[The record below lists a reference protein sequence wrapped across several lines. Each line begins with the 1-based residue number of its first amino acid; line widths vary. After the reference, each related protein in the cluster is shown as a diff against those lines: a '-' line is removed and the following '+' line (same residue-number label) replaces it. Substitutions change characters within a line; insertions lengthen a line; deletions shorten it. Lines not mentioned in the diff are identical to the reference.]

1 MGISS
6 WVGGMRAVLLARCLE
21 GSVWGYAGSVG
32 EGARDG
38 LGDPSCSLVAQ
49 AVGGRVAGYKKE
61 QLTAQDGQTADES
74 VGIAKL
80 RAEYRQPCRDNEF
93 LEQRTLSS

>member
-1 MGISS
+1 
-6 WVGGMRAVLLARCLE
+6 
-21 GSVWGYAGSVG
+21 
-32 EGARDG
+32 
-38 LGDPSCSLVAQ
+38 VAQ

-93 LEQRTLSS
+93 LEQRTPSS

>member
-1 MGISS
+1 MGRRDEGRAAGEML
-6 WVGGMRAVLLARCLE
+6 GGARS
-21 GSVWGYAGSVG
+21 GGYAGSVG

-61 QLTAQDGQTADES
+61 QLTAQDRQTADES
-74 VGIAKL
+74 AGIAKL

-93 LEQRTLSS
+93 LEQRTPSS